1 MRNLSFSLIFFIF
14 LAFSA
19 SAQTKEAR
27 KIDEFGVIP
36 CGDFRSRLD
45 NFLAKLQNE
54 LRSKGFVI
62 VYEGKY
68 SYQIYDQYPKTKLK
82 TYLPAFG
89 ESNYRTQIMMN
100 HFKFRN
106 FPSDKYL
113 FISGGYREN
122 HAVELWIIPN
132 GATPPKPTPT
142 LDKINYR
149 KGKPIKI
156 DCGEV

>member
-1 MRNLSFSLIFFIF
+1 MKKFLSSFVFFALLAINIF
-14 LAFSA
+14 
-19 SAQTKEAR
+19 AQAKEAR
-27 KIDEFGVIP
+27 RIDEFGVIP

-54 LRSKGFVI
+54 SKSKGFVI

-68 SYQIYDQYPKTKLK
+68 SYQIYDQYPLTKLK

-89 ESNYRTQIMMN
+89 ESNYRTQVMMN
-100 HFKFRN
+100 HFKFRS

-113 FISGGYREN
+113 FISGGFREN
-122 HAVELWIIPN
+122 HAVELWIVPN
-132 GATPPKPTPT
+132 GATSPKPTPT